1 MDLSTIYIKFSS
13 GDYPYPSSLRED
25 LSLMFQN
32 CFTYNTSPKSLAH
45 IAGKSLQAYS
55 DSQWAQLNLD
65 FYEPE
70 KTEFFLYADTAVKE
84 ANDHHQERMEEVHGI
99 SEQIYISDC

>member
-32 CFTYNTSPKSLAH
+32 CFTYNKNP
-45 IAGKSLQAYS
+45 
-55 DSQWAQLNLD
+55 
-65 FYEPE
+65 
-70 KTEFFLYADTAVKE
+70 
-84 ANDHHQERMEEVHGI
+84 
-99 SEQIYISDC
+99 

>member
-13 GDYPYPSSLRED
+13 GDYPYPSSLRQD
-25 LSLMFQN
+25 LSLMFHN

-65 FYEPE
+65 FYEPKRAE
-70 KTEFFLYADTAVKE
+70 LSPDAETAVKE
-84 ANDHHQERMEEVHGI
+84 AND
-99 SEQIYISDC
+99 